1 MSITLTRVGQS
12 DNTAPPVKPST
23 PLNAPATSKASPQDS
38 VTLTE
43 ATATATAPDLT
54 YTDPRNK
61 VEAEAP
67 DLEKLLAESD
77 RKVEEFMAYL
87 RPLLEQQ
94 GLAIDKVV
102 KGEQKLTVDAATIE
116 KAKADIAE
124 DGEFGVRNTAERIL
138 NFAKLGIG
146 SDPAKIETF
155 RAAIQKG
162 FDEAQAML
170 GGVLPEISQ
179 QTHQAI
185 MDELDR
191 WVANGIPEGSV
202 SLAKAEPAQS
212 DTART

>member
-1 MSITLTRVGQS
+1 MSIQLSGIGVSG
-12 DNTAPPVKPST
+12 NTPTTVKPTVHST
-23 PLNAPATSKASPQDS
+23 ATPATSRASTQDS

-43 ATATATAPDLT
+43 ALAPDLT

-61 VEAEAP
+61 VETEAP

-116 KAKADIAE
+116 KAKADVAE
-124 DGEFGVRNTAERIL
+124 DGEFGVRKTAERIL

-146 SDPAKIETF
+146 NDPAKIETF

-162 FDEAQAML
+162 FDEAQSIL

-191 WVANGIPEGSV
+191 WAKDGIPEGAV
-202 SLAKAEPAQS
+202 SLQS
-212 DTART
+212 TAPSAASQTSAA

>member
-1 MSITLTRVGQS
+1 MSIQLSSVGVS
-12 DNTAPPVKPST
+12 SNTTPAVKPTPHST
-23 PLNAPATSKASPQDS
+23 NSSSTTKASPQDS

-43 ATATATAPDLT
+43 ATAPDLT

-124 DGEFGVRNTAERIL
+124 DGEFGVRKTAERIL

-170 GGVLPEISQ
+170 GGVLPEISL

-185 MDELDR
+185 MEELDR
-191 WVANGIPEGSV
+191 WAANGIPEGSV

-212 DTART
+212 DTAKT